1 MNRDILPLLDNDVLT
16 LIGKEVIKIR
26 DRKTLEYWMEFYTP
40 RRLRIINR
48 LYGDLNRKII
58 IQTISNF
65 NYYYYCSLDRFRNYN
80 EDVDVFLPT
89 IQKMKKLEHKFI
101 IDIDYWES
109 WFDREGELIDYE
121 TESEESEDEEE
132 EARFRWV
139 VREFYGQ

>member
-1 MNRDILPLLDNDVLT
+1 MNRDILPLLDNDVVT

-65 NYYYYCSLDRFRNYN
+65 NYYYYC
-80 EDVDVFLPT
+80 
-89 IQKMKKLEHKFI
+89 
-101 IDIDYWES
+101 
-109 WFDREGELIDYE
+109 
-121 TESEESEDEEE
+121 
-132 EARFRWV
+132 
-139 VREFYGQ
+139 